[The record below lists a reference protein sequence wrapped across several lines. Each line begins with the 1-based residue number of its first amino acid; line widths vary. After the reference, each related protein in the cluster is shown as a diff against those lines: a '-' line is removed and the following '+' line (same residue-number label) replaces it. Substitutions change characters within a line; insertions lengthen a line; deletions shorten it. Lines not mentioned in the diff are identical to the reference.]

1 MLVAS
6 VAERATAKLL
16 TDVIRVLLFP
26 MLVAKAALTAANS
39 ASVTKPEPSPITEL
53 IEVIAFVLVVIL
65 VLLFPMLV
73 AKATDVAANSAS
85 VTNPEPS
92 PITELIEVIA
102 SRLVFV
108 NTDTAATSV
117 TFAAETPAI
126 RSSSASILVA
136 ETIPKD

>member
-1 MLVAS
+1 MLVAN
-6 VAERATAKLL
+6 VAERATAKSL
-16 TDVIRVLLFP
+16 TEVIRVLAVP
-26 MLVAKAALTAANS
+26 ILVAIVAERATAKSLTEVILVLLLLILVAIVALTAASS
-39 ASVTKPEPSPITEL
+39 ASVAKPEPSPITEL
-53 IEVIAFVLVVIL
+53 I
-65 VLLFPMLV
+65 
-73 AKATDVAANSAS
+73 D
-85 VTNPEPS
+85 
-92 PITELIEVIA
+92 VIA